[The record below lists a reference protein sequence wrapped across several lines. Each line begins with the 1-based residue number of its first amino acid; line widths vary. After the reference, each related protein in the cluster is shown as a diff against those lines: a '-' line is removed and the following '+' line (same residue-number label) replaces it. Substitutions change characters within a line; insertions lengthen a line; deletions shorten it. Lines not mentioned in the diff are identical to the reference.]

1 MRHSVSFFLN
11 VIIDNDAQHNIL
23 LFVSTNKK
31 HTTCCNGII
40 TAITVSELSA
50 IFLCTTIVPSVLTQS
65 YPLQVSHTWP
75 AHLYILPILTFSI
88 IYNIPKFL
96 ELEVTITRDATNVT
110 DDIHVDDQDFTK
122 QSDLVSPS
130 E

>member
-1 MRHSVSFFLN
+1 MM
-11 VIIDNDAQHNIL
+11 
-23 LFVSTNKK
+23 
-31 HTTCCNGII
+31 HTTIFCHLFPPIII
-40 TAITVSELSA
+40 TPHFCDDILTVIKVSELSA
-50 IFLCTTIVPSVLTQS
+50 IFLCTTIVPAVLIQS

-75 AHLYILPILTFSI
+75 AHLYIFPILTFSI

-110 DDIHVDDQDFTK
+110 YDIHVDDQDFTK
-122 QSDLVSPS
+122 QSDYVSPS